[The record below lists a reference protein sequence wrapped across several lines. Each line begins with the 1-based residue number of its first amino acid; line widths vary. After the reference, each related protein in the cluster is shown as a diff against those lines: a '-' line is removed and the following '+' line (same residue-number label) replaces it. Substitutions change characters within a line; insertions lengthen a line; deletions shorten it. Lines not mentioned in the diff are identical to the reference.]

1 MGSSAVKAASLMAFA
16 ANPFADFRA
25 RPTTPPMGMICIIGA
40 GLTGLTCARRLRDLG
55 ATVIVLDKGRAPGG
69 RAATRYLSDRDQRCD
84 VGAQFW
90 TARDPAFAAAT
101 AEWAARGWAESWG
114 DGFPVLK
121 PDGVH
126 EGRDGHARWRAVG
139 GMVTL
144 ARHLAAGIDLRGPRT
159 VTALRPEGTG
169 WTVTHVA
176 GDAVRGASAGME
188 ETLTVD
194 AVVMT
199 QPVPQILA
207 LLAPL
212 GLAIPPAI
220 AAVRYDP
227 CLYLLAE
234 RPAGEAVLAAPGA
247 LRIEDST
254 LGATWLASAR
264 QRGLRSAG
272 DSVILHA
279 DATLSA
285 AHWNDAPD
293 RQQAV
298 LRARLRQV
306 LARLDVTWEP
316 TVTEVRRWKY
326 SRCMQTIPE
335 RCWQPLPGLLCAG
348 DAFGGAPR
356 IEGAWLSGM
365 AGAQALMD

>member
-1 MGSSAVKAASLMAFA
+1 MAAFT
-16 ANPFADFRA
+16 ANPFADSGAVHTTLRM
-25 RPTTPPMGMICIIGA
+25 PTICIIGA
-40 GLTGLTCARRLRDLG
+40 GLTGLTCAQQLRSKG

-101 AEWAARGWAESWG
+101 AEWVARGWAESWG
-114 DGFPVLK
+114 DGFPILK
-121 PDGVH
+121 SNGLHD
-126 EGRDGHARWRAVG
+126 GRDGHARWRAMG
-139 GMVTL
+139 GMVAL
-144 ARHLAAGIDLRGPRT
+144 ARHLAADIDVSAPRT
-159 VTALRPEGTG
+159 VTSIEPQGAS

-176 GDAVRGASAGME
+176 GDAIRGPGAGAP

-194 AVVMT
+194 AVVFT

-212 GLAIPPAI
+212 GVTIPPAI

-234 RPAGEAVLAAPGA
+234 RPDGEAVLPAPGG
-247 LRIEDST
+247 LRIEDPA

-264 QRGLRSAG
+264 RRGLRSTG

-279 DATLSA
+279 DAALSA
-285 AHWNDAPD
+285 AHWDDTP
-293 RQQAV
+293 QQLQAV
-298 LRARLRQV
+298 LSARLQQV

-316 TVTEVRRWKY
+316 TLAEVRRWKY
-326 SRCMQTIPE
+326 SRCTQTAPE
-335 RCWQPLPGLLCAG
+335 RYWQPVPGLLCAG
-348 DAFGGAPR
+348 DAFGDAPR
-356 IEGAWLSGM
+356 IEGAWVSGM
-365 AGAQALMD
+365 AAAHAL